1 MMDDLASEIKRLLP
15 APVVFSAYG
24 LPLNRSGFVQC
35 PFHQGDR
42 HASLKV
48 YSENKTG
55 WHCFGCGAGGTV
67 IDFVMRYF
75 GVDFR
80 EACSRLN
87 EDFHLGLTDR
97 KPTRAELSAR
107 FQARQAEEERKR
119 AEAAAYYRAVEEH
132 RRLLETVKALEPA
145 RDAADCIHPLY
156 ADAVK
161 RLPYL
166 EWWLDEHIEMG
177 R

>member
-55 WHCFGCGAGGTV
+55 WHCFGCAP
-67 IDFVMRYF
+67 
-75 GVDFR
+75 
-80 EACSRLN
+80 A
-87 EDFHLGLTDR
+87 
-97 KPTRAELSAR
+97 AR
-107 FQARQAEEERKR
+107 
-119 AEAAAYYRAVEEH
+119 
-132 RRLLETVKALEPA
+132 
-145 RDAADCIHPLY
+145 
-156 ADAVK
+156 
-161 RLPYL
+161 
-166 EWWLDEHIEMG
+166 
-177 R
+177 

>member
-1 MMDDLASEIKRLLP
+1 MGDNLAYEIKHLLP
-15 APVVFSAYG
+15 AVAVFSAYG
-24 LPLNRSGFVQC
+24 LPPNRSGFVQC

-55 WHCFGCGAGGTV
+55 WHCFGCGAGGSV

-166 EWWLDEHIEMG
+166 EWWLEEHIEMG

>member
-97 KPTRAELSAR
+97 KPTRAGCLPGFRLGRRRRSGSG
-107 FQARQAEEERKR
+107 
-119 AEAAAYYRAVEEH
+119 
-132 RRLLETVKALEPA
+132 RRLRHTTGRWRSIAACWRPSRRWNRPETPRTAFTLCMPT
-145 RDAADCIHPLY
+145 R
-156 ADAVK
+156 
-161 RLPYL
+161 
-166 EWWLDEHIEMG
+166 
-177 R
+177 